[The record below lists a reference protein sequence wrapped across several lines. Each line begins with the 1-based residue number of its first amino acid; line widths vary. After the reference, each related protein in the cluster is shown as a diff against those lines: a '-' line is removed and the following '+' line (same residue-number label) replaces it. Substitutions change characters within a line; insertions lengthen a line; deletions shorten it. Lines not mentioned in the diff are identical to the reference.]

1 MYFESEKEKGQKTD
15 QNDPSGIENIPG
27 SLSLS
32 WLLLLFRFSD
42 NGALVGLDVTEY
54 IRLA

>member
-15 QNDPSGIENIPG
+15 QNDPSGIENVPG

-32 WLLLLFRFSD
+32 WLLLFRFSD
-42 NGALVGLDVTEY
+42 YGALVGLDVTEN